1 MIKLSVIVPVYN
13 SEEYLRRTIIN
24 LQKMIGSFQKEVEL
38 IFVDD
43 GSEDGSVK
51 LLENITTK
59 FANVKLI
66 CNSHQGVSKARNT
79 GINNATGKYIT
90 FLDSDDDYRSNF
102 LEIFIQYLKYNV
114 DIIWFDV
121 HNIQNTKL
129 ISRLDAK
136 LKIKTI
142 EILLGLNSSNIS
154 IQEGIASKFY
164 KTDFLKKNK
173 LFFNENVVTSE
184 DTLFAVQSIVKAQ
197 NILLSGEK
205 FYTVLEEH
213 SLNRFKK
220 ESLEGELQYH
230 KTMKGLIANY
240 KNTEKILDRI
250 QINGFCGLIHRYYG
264 PMVMKKKITRREAIA
279 QLKQLAIENG
289 YNKSWKNNTL
299 DNLFPLRYRLLR
311 RALAFGSIGY
321 ALEIDIVFDKI
332 KRVKW

>member
-164 KTDFLKKNK
+164 KTDFLKKINYFLMK
-173 LFFNENVVTSE
+173 TWLRRK
-184 DTLFAVQSIVKAQ
+184 IH
-197 NILLSGEK
+197 
-205 FYTVLEEH
+205 Y
-213 SLNRFKK
+213 
-220 ESLEGELQYH
+220 LQ
-230 KTMKGLIANY
+230 
-240 KNTEKILDRI
+240 
-250 QINGFCGLIHRYYG
+250 F
-264 PMVMKKKITRREAIA
+264 
-279 QLKQLAIENG
+279 
-289 YNKSWKNNTL
+289 S
-299 DNLFPLRYRLLR
+299 RLLKR
-311 RALAFGSIGY
+311 RIFYCLVKNFIQFWKSIH
-321 ALEIDIVFDKI
+321 
-332 KRVKW
+332 